1 MLAIYTLSDLF
12 SKRPNCFSRYFEQVS
27 FKSLSLRSYNS
38 YKSKICLNYF
48 QQWFITLFYKI
59 NFMVMQPSKIVW
71 LCRCSVSTQK
81 TNLCRFFLQC
91 WRLQDSNFNST
102 GLRHRDLFKK
112 QKNLA
117 KVNFLKLLTK
127 ENLLKCFHQF
137 TAYQKRRQI
146 FAHRNFVE
154 KSMCKQSGFLDH
166 QNYVK
171 KSKQKHRG
179 YLDQRNYIEKSSWKQ
194 RGSFGQ
200 QNYTKKTWKQ
210 RGFFDQR
217 NYHQKSTRKLRG
229 NLLKLVFDVST

>member
-1 MLAIYTLSDLF
+1 
-12 SKRPNCFSRYFEQVS
+12 
-27 FKSLSLRSYNS
+27 
-38 YKSKICLNYF
+38 
-48 QQWFITLFYKI
+48 
-59 NFMVMQPSKIVW
+59 MVMQPSKIVW

-154 KSMCKQSGFLDH
+154 KSMSKRVSRSTVGISTREITSKKVRGNNVDLLVSKIIPKKLGNNVDFSISEITIKKVRG
-166 QNYVK
+166 NYVE
-171 KSKQKHRG
+171 
-179 YLDQRNYIEKSSWKQ
+179 IC
-194 RGSFGQ
+194 
-200 QNYTKKTWKQ
+200 
-210 RGFFDQR
+210 
-217 NYHQKSTRKLRG
+217 
-229 NLLKLVFDVST
+229 

>member
-1 MLAIYTLSDLF
+1 
-12 SKRPNCFSRYFEQVS
+12 
-27 FKSLSLRSYNS
+27 
-38 YKSKICLNYF
+38 
-48 QQWFITLFYKI
+48 
-59 NFMVMQPSKIVW
+59 MVMQPSKIVW

-81 TNLCRFFLQC
+81 TNLCKFFLQC
-91 WRLQDSNFNST
+91 WRLQDSNFNRT
-102 GLRHRDLFKK
+102 GLRHGDLFKK

-171 KSKQKHRG
+171 KSKQKHLG
-179 YLDQRNYIEKSSWKQ
+179 YLDQRNYIEKV
-194 RGSFGQ
+194 
-200 QNYTKKTWKQ
+200 
-210 RGFFDQR
+210 
-217 NYHQKSTRKLRG
+217 RG
-229 NLLKLVFDVST
+229 NNVDLLVSKIILKKLGNNVDFSISEITIKKVRGNYVEIC